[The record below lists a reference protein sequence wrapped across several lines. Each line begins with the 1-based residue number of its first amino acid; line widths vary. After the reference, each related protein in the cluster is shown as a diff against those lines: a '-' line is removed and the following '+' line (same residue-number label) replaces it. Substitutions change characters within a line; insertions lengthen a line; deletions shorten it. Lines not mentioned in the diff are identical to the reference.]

1 MSKKRVG
8 ILLAGG
14 LSRRYGSPKAF
25 AEMNGKKFHELVYE
39 TLHSVCDEVIV
50 VTRKEFIDWF
60 PKEYHVIVDIEKYA
74 GFGPLAGI
82 YSAMEELEA
91 DQYVVLPCDM
101 PLVTSSIMKQLINF
115 HTEEVTLAKSEGHLQ
130 PLVSVWNK
138 NVKNKI
144 RESLEK
150 REFKMMDVLEKT
162 DITQIEGSLLACS
175 PNFFINVNTPEEDKE
190 MRKWKPL

>member
-14 LSRRYGSPKAF
+14 LSRRYGAPKAF

-39 TLHSVCDEVIV
+39 TLNSVCDEVIV
-50 VTRKEFIDWF
+50 VTRNEFIKWF
-60 PKEYHVIVDIEKYA
+60 PKEYHVIVDIQKYS
-74 GFGPLAGI
+74 GLGPLAGI

-115 HTEEVTLAKSEGHLQ
+115 HTEEVTVVKSEGHLQ

-150 REFKMMDVLEKT
+150 REIKMMDVLEKT
-162 DITQIEGSLLACS
+162 DITQVEGSRLACS

>member
-39 TLHSVCDEVIV
+39 TLYSVCDEVIV
-50 VTRKEFIDWF
+50 VTRNEFIDWF
-60 PKEYHVIVDIEKYA
+60 PKEYHVIVDIQKYS

-82 YSAMEELEA
+82 YSAMEALDA

-101 PLVTSSIMKQLINF
+101 PLITSSILKELINY
-115 HTEEVTLAKSEGHLQ
+115 HTKEVTVVTSEGHLQ

-138 NVKNKI
+138 NVKSKI

-150 REFKMMDVLEKT
+150 RELKMTDVLEKT
-162 DITQIEGSLLACS
+162 DMTQVDGSHLACS